1 MYALLSLMVDVV
13 DSSVCI
19 VAGYRLDGQGLTHG
33 RARDFSVLHNI
44 QTGSGV

>member
-19 VAGYRLDGQGLTHG
+19 VAGYRLDGQGLTR